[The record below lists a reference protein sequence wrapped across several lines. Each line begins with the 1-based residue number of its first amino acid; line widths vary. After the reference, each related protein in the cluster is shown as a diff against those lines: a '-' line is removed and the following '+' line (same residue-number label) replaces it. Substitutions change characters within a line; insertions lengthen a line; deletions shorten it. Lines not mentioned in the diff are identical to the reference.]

1 MGSVHSGM
9 ASLEFDK
16 EACALYVRLKEGK
29 PARSEPVGESVILD
43 LDERGELLGIEVLLP
58 PDMDEELKE
67 GLARASSRTRR
78 APAPRQCLPL

>member
-1 MGSVHSGM
+1 MCSGM
-9 ASLEFDK
+9 VSLEFDK

-58 PDMDEELKE
+58 PDVDEELKE
-67 GLARASSRTRR
+67 ELARASSRTRR
-78 APAPRQCLPL
+78 AAVPQAAPP

>member
-1 MGSVHSGM
+1 MHSGM

-43 LDERGELLGIEVLLP
+43 LDERGEVLGIEILLP
-58 PDMDEELKE
+58 PDVDEELKE

-78 APAPRQCLPL
+78 AAVPQAAPP

>member
-1 MGSVHSGM
+1 M

-29 PARSEPVGESVILD
+29 PARSEPVGESIILD

-58 PDMDEELKE
+58 PDVDEEFKE
-67 GLARASSRTRR
+67 ELARASSRTEQAAVPQA
-78 APAPRQCLPL
+78 APP